1 MLDIQF
7 IREHTDIVKESQRKR
22 GESVELVDEVLSS
35 DTARREA
42 LKAFEEARAQQKEI
56 GKKVA
61 SAPADEK
68 AKLIAETKEL
78 SQKVSEYKSKAD
90 SAAEEYTTAMWK
102 LSNIVEPEA
111 PEGGEDDYVVVKKV
125 GQIRDFAAEGFEPK
139 DHLTLGTGVAG
150 IDMRRGVKVGGSR
163 FYFLRGQVARMQIA
177 MLTMAVD
184 QAEEHGFTLAITPT
198 LVRPEVMRGT
208 GFLNSHADEIYRLR
222 EPDDQYLVGT
232 SEVALAGMH
241 ENEILDLGNG
251 PLRYCGWSSCY
262 RREAGAAGKDTS
274 GIIRVHQFDKVEMF
288 VYAKQ
293 EDSYKEHEHL
303 LAMEQEM
310 LAKVEVPYRII
321 DTAAG
326 DLGSSAARKFDC
338 EASGADP
345 GPLPRAH
352 LHLELHRVPG
362 SPPEHPRAYGRRRHP
377 PGLHP
382 ERHVGHHPLA
392 GRHHGEPPAEG
403 RLHRDPEGHARLH
416 GRQGSY
422 RAHEVGGLSLIVL

>member
-125 GQIRDFAAEGFEPK
+125 GQIHDFAAEGFEPK

-241 ENEILDLGNG
+241 ENEILDLGSG

-288 VYAKQ
+288 SWCKP
-293 EDSYKEHEHL
+293 EDAAAEHQKL
-303 LAMEQEM
+303 LDMERDM
-310 LAKVEVPYRII
+310 LAAIEVPYRII
-321 DTAAG
+321 DVAGG
-326 DLGSSAARKFDC
+326 DLGSSAARKFDT
-338 EASGADP
+338 EAWVPTQNTYRELTSTSNCTTYQARRLQVRYRDENGRPQVCATLNGTLATTRWLVAILENHQQAD
-345 GPLPRAH
+345 GSV
-352 LHLELHRVPG
+352 RVPQALQ
-362 SPPEHPRAYGRRRHP
+362 PFVGREI
-377 PGLHP
+377 L
-382 ERHVGHHPLA
+382 
-392 GRHHGEPPAEG
+392 EPVNNA
-403 RLHRDPEGHARLH
+403 
-416 GRQGSY
+416 
-422 RAHEVGGLSLIVL
+422 